1 MADIKTRD
9 TSKGTIKTINKAA
22 VATERMKKAYVMTKD
37 KAEHSTN
44 ASENSAEEYASD
56 KIEAATDRAVHETA
70 YRADKVGRWGVRE
83 TRQNYQKAKR
93 ELRISRPSVQRN
105 SFRNNRSI
113 LSENRASEL
122 WSVRRNN

>member
-44 ASENSAEEYASD
+44 APILEQC
-56 KIEAATDRAVHETA
+56 TDR
-70 YRADKVGRWGVRE
+70 KV
-83 TRQNYQKAKR
+83 AM
-93 ELRISRPSVQRN
+93 
-105 SFRNNRSI
+105 
-113 LSENRASEL
+113 
-122 WSVRRNN
+122 